1 MGAPDLH
8 LTSHPELTDAV
19 GARSLAVSFAAE
31 VISSD
36 GGTLTVRA
44 GAQRFAAQ
52 RALSCLVLP
61 AAGDRVACWR
71 VPDADGGDAVY
82 IVAVLARAHAGL
94 ALQLAEG
101 VVLDAQPGR
110 LALRTGELEV
120 QADSA
125 SFVYR
130 TLQTMGELCS
140 ATFGQLKLV
149 GGLLSTVFDSER
161 RHAQQSHRVVEGL
174 DRVDA
179 KVIEQH
185 AQDLLHLQAEH
196 LAGTGERLV
205 KFRGAQIHI
214 G

>member
-1 MGAPDLH
+1 MGAHDLH

-31 VISSD
+31 VISCD
-36 GGTLTVRA
+36 GGRVTVRA
-44 GAQRFAAQ
+44 GAQRFDAE
-52 RALSCLVLP
+52 RAVSCLVLP

-71 VPDADGGDAVY
+71 VPDGQDGDAVF
-82 IVAVLARAHAGL
+82 IVAVLARANAGVT
-94 ALQLAEG
+94 LQLAEG
-101 VVLDAQPGR
+101 VALDAQPGR

-120 QADSA
+120 QAEQA

-130 TLQTMGELCS
+130 SLQTIGELCT

-149 GGLLSTVFDSER
+149 GGLLSTVFDTER

-179 KVIEQH
+179 QVIEQH
-185 AQDLLHLQAEH
+185 AKDLLHLQAEH